1 MFEKLST
8 NNSSFARWL
17 RRTIS
22 RYVSED
28 SPIIIGGCQRSGT
41 TLLRVML
48 DSHPYIACGPESS
61 LLAGSF
67 LPHKLTKRFGI
78 PINEIWRLRRMASDH
93 AHFVEMF
100 LTRYAADRGRKRWA
114 EKTPHHARF
123 LDYIFRHFPKAKFI
137 HVIRDGRDVVC
148 SIRTHPK
155 HRIVDGKKV
164 ATGIRKPL
172 EPCIQAWLRETA
184 TALRWQRHPNY
195 FEIHYE
201 NLVNAPGPQLR
212 QLCEFID
219 EPWDPVMLE
228 YHKQTGPSRDAAN
241 FISNE
246 AATAPLTTQAI
257 ERWRDELNR
266 EELALFYKLAGKRLT
281 ELGYEIDPAPAPV
294 LTTTVA
300 HLAR

>member
-1 MFEKLST
+1 MFEQVAI
-8 NNSSFARWL
+8 NNSSAARWF
-17 RRTIS
+17 RRTTS
-22 RYVSED
+22 RHVSEQ

-48 DSHPYIACGPESS
+48 DSHPHIACGPESS

-78 PINEIWRLRRMASDH
+78 PIDEIWRLRRMASDH

-100 LTRYAADRGRKRWA
+100 LTRYAADRGRERWA
-114 EKTPHHARF
+114 EKTPHQARF
-123 LDYIFRHFPKAKFI
+123 LGYIFHHFPNAKFI
-137 HVIRDGRDVVC
+137 HVIRDGRDAVC

-155 HRIVDGKKV
+155 YRIVEGKKV

-172 EPCIQAWLRETA
+172 EPCIKAWLRETA

-201 NLVNAPGPQLR
+201 NLVNAPEPQLR
-212 QLCEFID
+212 RLCEFIG

-228 YHKQTGPSRDAAN
+228 YHKEKGPSRDAAN

-266 EELALFYKLAGKRLT
+266 EELAVFYKLAGERLT
-281 ELGYEIDPAPAPV
+281 ELGYVIDPAPAPV
-294 LTTTVA
+294 LTTSVA
-300 HLAR
+300 RLAN